1 ADIDADGDDIADD
14 EMSLEMLGINLEER
28 SKLAEL
34 YLAGQSLWRVPI
46 SHFTEP
52 YDCNWGPRYPDD
64 ADDPPDDPDPPP
76 PPPGP
81 CNKSNASSIECETQV
96 LRETLAVA
104 GTDLTLNYASDR
116 VPGRVDYRSVSIPL
130 SGSSVPASLERIDVE
145 LQIGGQVLRHS

>member
-1 ADIDADGDDIADD
+1 PAGTNVPVGSYDRTKGQWVPEENGIVLTSLSSDGGLADIDADGDDIADD
-14 EMSLEMLGINLEER
+14 EMSLELLGINLEER
-28 SKLAEL
+28 SQLAEL
-34 YLAGQSLWRVPI
+34 YLSGQSLWRVPI

-104 GTDLTLNYASDR
+104 GTDLTLNYASD
-116 VPGRVDYRSVSIPL
+116 
-130 SGSSVPASLERIDVE
+130 
-145 LQIGGQVLRHS
+145 